1 MSSCSIW
8 SSLPRTVVNTIATLC
23 LLLPIGCTTASPH
36 WNIIPENVTSCV
48 ELWHDMEQSFSN
60 NDIYDVA
67 SARVGGYPFLRSN
80 RFYAAAA
87 SQFEHPEQQRQI
99 VHQLQ
104 QLDLEG
110 RYRELNRLPSS
121 EQQRLSQ
128 RWAGAPSLGALKAK
142 ISRCSSTFLRQ
153 TFNQENFYQPLTQAL
168 PIADDYS
175 TWQRTVGIYPLA
187 SWLVSSSAHRAHL
200 KIQQRVQAYDPTRQ
214 IQSSITYSPQVRRP
228 LSHKAMRAILKSTRD
243 NWISTSLLSSADMQ
257 RIAHSWAPTLR
268 QFIDPENDTNNLIGR
283 VRRDNGT
290 ITVDSQQPTVYYYTS
305 HTLLQGQ
312 PTVQINYVFWYASN
326 HSKKIQWWARGNMDG
341 FTLRYTLTRTGELAM
356 VDLIKNC
363 GCYHG
368 FVPNDALFDIENLKQ
383 PERRA
388 QILQQLPQYEE
399 RQRLEVALSDSHQ
412 ILHVSA
418 ADKNVPA
425 QQSYLLRPYNDL
437 EQLVD
442 EEGHTGSLFNSQG
455 IVPNTTRPEAA
466 MLYSMG
472 IKSVGSMRQRGHQPI
487 TLIGRE
493 HFDNP
498 HLFDQIFYYLQP
510 PTKAAHY
517 LRRSSSGL
525 SKRVNSLKQMTQQ
538 PSPGKRLL
546 P

>member
-8 SSLPRTVVNTIATLC
+8 SSLPRTAVNTIATLC

-36 WNIIPENVTSCV
+36 WNIIPENDISCV
-48 ELWHDMEQSFSN
+48 ELWRDMEQSLSN

-67 SARVGGYPFLRSN
+67 SARIGGYPFLRSN

-128 RWAGAPSLGALKAK
+128 RWAGSASLGALKAK

-153 TFNQENFYQPLTQAL
+153 TFNHENFYQPLTQAL
-168 PIADDYS
+168 AIDDDYS
-175 TWQRTVGIYPLA
+175 SWQRTVGVYPLA
-187 SWLVSSSAHRAHL
+187 SWLVRSSAHRAHL
-200 KIQQRVQAYDPTRQ
+200 KIQQRVKAYDPTQ
-214 IQSSITYSPQVRRP
+214 QTQSSIIYSPQVRRP

-243 NWISTSLLSSADMQ
+243 NWISTSLLSSADTQ
-257 RIAHSWAPTLR
+257 RIAHSWAPSLR
-268 QFIDPENDTNNLIGR
+268 QLIDPENGTNNLIGR

-290 ITVDSQQPTVYYYTS
+290 ISVDTQQPTVYYYTS

-326 HSKKIQWWARGNMDG
+326 QSKKIQWWARGNLDG

-356 VDLIKNC
+356 IDLIKNC

-368 FVPNDALFDIENLKQ
+368 FIPNDALFDTENLKQ
-383 PERRA
+383 TERRA
-388 QILQQLPQYEE
+388 QILQHLPQHEE
-399 RQRLEVALSDSHQ
+399 RQRLEVVLSDSHQ

-418 ADKNVPA
+418 ADKNIPVQKP
-425 QQSYLLRPYNDL
+425 YLLRPYNEL
-437 EQLVD
+437 EQLGD
-442 EEGHTGSLFNSQG
+442 DEGHTSSLFNAQG
-455 IVPNTTRPEAA
+455 IVPNTTRAEAV

-487 TLIGRE
+487 TLIGRD

-498 HLFDQIFYYLQP
+498 LLFDQTFHYLQP
-510 PTKAAHY
+510 PTRADRY

-525 SKRVNSLKQMTQQ
+525 SKRVNSLKQLTQQ

>member
-1 MSSCSIW
+1 MSSCFIW
-8 SSLPRTVVNTIATLC
+8 SSLPRAVVNTITTLC
-23 LLLPIGCTTASPH
+23 LLLPIGCTTATPH
-36 WNIIPENVTSCV
+36 WNIPPESDTSCV

-60 NDIYDVA
+60 NSIYDVA
-67 SARVGGYPFLRSN
+67 SSRVGGYPFLRSN

-104 QLDLEG
+104 QLDLDG
-110 RYRELNRLPSS
+110 RYRELNRLPIS
-121 EQQRLSQ
+121 EQQRLGQ
-128 RWAGAPSLGALKAK
+128 RWTGSSLLGALKEK
-142 ISRCSSTFLRQ
+142 ISYCSSNFLQQ

-175 TWQRTVGIYPLA
+175 TWQRTIGVYPLA
-187 SWLVSSSAHRAHL
+187 SWFVRSSAHRAHL
-200 KIQQRVQAYDPTRQ
+200 KIQQKVRAFDHTQQTL
-214 IQSSITYSPQVRRP
+214 SSISYSPQAPIP
-228 LSHKAMRAILKSTRD
+228 LSHKAMSAILKSTRD

-257 RIAHSWAPTLR
+257 QIAHSWAPTLR
-268 QFIDPENDTNNLIGR
+268 QFIDPENGTNNLIGR
-283 VRRDNGT
+283 VRRENGT

-368 FVPNDALFDIENLKQ
+368 FVPNDALFDIKNLKQ
-383 PERRA
+383 PDRDD
-388 QILQQLPQYEE
+388 QIFQHLPQHEE
-399 RQRLEVALSDSHQ
+399 RQRLEFIFSDTHQ

-418 ADKNVPA
+418 AAQSVPA

-442 EEGHTGSLFNSQG
+442 EQGNTGSLFNARG
-455 IVPNTTRPEAA
+455 IVPNTTRAEAT

-487 TLIGRE
+487 TLIGRD

-498 HLFDQIFYYLQP
+498 RLFDQTFHYLQP
-510 PTKAAHY
+510 PPKADSY
-517 LRRSSSGL
+517 LRRSSSGQA
-525 SKRVNSLKQMTQQ
+525 N
-538 PSPGKRLL
+538 
-546 P
+546 